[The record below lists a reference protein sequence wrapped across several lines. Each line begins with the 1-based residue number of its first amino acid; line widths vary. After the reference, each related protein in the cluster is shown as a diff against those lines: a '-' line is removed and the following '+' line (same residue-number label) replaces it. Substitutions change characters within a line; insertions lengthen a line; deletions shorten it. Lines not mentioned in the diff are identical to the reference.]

1 MEEQKQLTSQESLQ
15 LIQQMIQIAKQ
26 EQKDD
31 GKGWILWGWLLF
43 AASVFT
49 FINIKLR
56 WVPTYFFWNAFG
68 IVTMCFF
75 FYTTGKYFFFKK
87 TKGVRTYFKKTKS
100 ARTYTGDLLQK
111 LDIGFFIS
119 IMFIVIAINIGSL
132 SPMVFFPLLV
142 NIYGFRI
149 LIHGA
154 ALNFKPW
161 VVGAFITWFFGLIGL
176 FVKTFDWVMLT
187 HAAAVLCG
195 YIIPGHIANNEFK
208 KTKPMAF
215 NKNIFSV

>member
-1 MEEQKQLTSQESLQ
+1 MEEKKQLTSEESLQ

-49 FINIKLR
+49 FINVRLR
-56 WVPTYFFWNAFG
+56 WVSTYFFWNAFG
-68 IVTMCFF
+68 IVTICFLI
-75 FYTTGKYFFFKK
+75 YGTGRYFFSKK
-87 TKGVRTYFKKTKS
+87 TKGTK
-100 ARTYTGDLLQK
+100 TYTGDLLHK
-111 LDIGFFIS
+111 LNIGFCIS
-119 IMFIVIAINIGSL
+119 IIFITVAINIGIL
-132 SPMVFFPLLV
+132 SPMVAFPLLV

-154 ALNFKPW
+154 TLNFKPF
-161 VVGAFITWFFGLIGL
+161 VVGAYVAWLFGLIGL
-176 FVKTFDWVMLT
+176 FVKTFDWIMLT

-208 KTKPMAF
+208 KTKPMTF
-215 NKNIFSV
+215 NTNIFSV